1 MMVTQ
6 VHCNSS
12 KSIMTVVQPILNY
25 SKSVSGCRWC
35 TIQLRFQ
42 RYQPEQ
48 EIIQIASLRGF
59 QTMMVTQVQCK
70 SSKSKMT
77 VVNLILN
84 YSRSVSSADG
94 VEFNCSSSGISQN
107 AE

>member
-70 SSKSKMT
+70 SSKSKNDCCKT
-77 VVNLILN
+77 NTQLFQECGVVQM
-84 YSRSVSSADG
+84 V
-94 VEFNCSSSGISQN
+94 
-107 AE
+107 